1 METISKVIYSAC
13 VIGVVS
19 TFIEIASPQGSVKKQ
34 LDLIVGIVLVLVV
47 ITPFMNKEFKIRLSD
62 YTYVQD
68 SKIYGELNEF
78 STQTVL
84 NEARSKVSDYFRQ
97 KFNEDGIKYD
107 DIIIKLELN
116 EYNQIEI
123 KRVTVKAQSG
133 NEKRI
138 AQIVKKE
145 LPQTE
150 VTVTAGDS
158 S

>member
-116 EYNQIEI
+116 EYNQIAI

-138 AQIVKKE
+138 AQLVKKE

>member
-138 AQIVKKE
+138 TQLVKKE

>member
-97 KFNEDGIKYD
+97 KLNEDGIKYD

-138 AQIVKKE
+138 TQLVKKE

>member
-138 AQIVKKE
+138 AQLVKKE

>member
-1 METISKVIYSAC
+1 METISTVIYSAC

-138 AQIVKKE
+138 AQLVKKE